1 MKVTIQQLL
10 NSYEALT
17 WLSTDNR
24 SIAADRYGLA
34 RVMARVNEEI
44 QLYEKTRIATL
55 EKYGEEI
62 ENGYHIPLANR
73 KANREEQAALLATE
87 CELPDFALPPGPIL
101 DDLTPARLMQL
112 DWLLEPESGIAEDG
126 EREP

>member
-17 WLSTDNR
+17 WLSNDNR
-24 SIAADRYGLA
+24 STATNRYGLA

-62 ENGYHIPLANR
+62 EDGYHIALTNR
-73 KANREEQAALLATE
+73 KANREEQTALLETE

-101 DDLTPARLMQL
+101 KDLTPARMIQL
-112 DWLLEPESGIAEDG
+112 DWLLEPESGTPED
-126 EREP
+126 EESES